1 MADFFEDLGKKITEV
16 ADDLGRIAG
25 DTIET
30 QKIKSQ
36 IRSLKRANDKDYM
49 DIGRMVYEEFQ
60 DGELSGTDYITICEA
75 IEKREEE
82 IERKETELERFKEAK
97 L

>member
-1 MADFFEDLGKKITEV
+1 M
-16 ADDLGRIAG
+16 ADDLGRKAG

-36 IRSLKRANDKDYM
+36 IRSLKRANERDYL
-49 DIGRMVYEEFQ
+49 DIGRMVYEKFQ
-60 DGELSGTDYITICEA
+60 DGELFGTDYITICEA
-75 IEKREEE
+75 IEKRSEE
-82 IERKETELERFKEAK
+82 IERKETELDKFKEAK

>member
-1 MADFFEDLGKKITEV
+1 MVADFFEDLGKKITEV
-16 ADDLGRIAG
+16 ADDFGRKAG
-25 DTIET
+25 DTIEV

-36 IRSLKRANDKDYM
+36 IRSLRRANEKDFM
-49 DIGRMVYEEFQ
+49 DIGRMVYEKFQ

-82 IERKETELERFKEAK
+82 IEQKEVEIEKFKEAI
-97 L
+97 

>member
-16 ADDLGRIAG
+16 ADDLGRMAG

-36 IRSLKRANDKDYM
+36 IRSLKRANDRDYM
-49 DIGRMVYEEFQ
+49 DIGRMVYEKFQ

-75 IEKREEE
+75 IEKRDEE
-82 IERKETELERFKEAK
+82 IERKEAELEKFKETK

>member
-16 ADDLGRIAG
+16 ADDLGRKAG

-30 QKIKSQ
+30 QKLKSQ
-36 IRSLKRANDKDYM
+36 IRSLRRANERDYL
-49 DIGRMVYEEFQ
+49 DIGRMVYEKFQ
-60 DGELSGTDYITICEA
+60 DGELFGTDFITICEA
-75 IEKREEE
+75 IEKRDEE
-82 IERKETELERFKEAK
+82 IEKKETELDKFKEAK

>member
-1 MADFFEDLGKKITEV
+1 MADFFGDLGKKITEV
-16 ADDLGRIAG
+16 ADDIGRMAG

-82 IERKETELERFKEAK
+82 IERKETELERFKEAT

>member
-16 ADDLGRIAG
+16 ADDLGRKAG

-36 IRSLKRANDKDYM
+36 IRSLKRANERDYL
-49 DIGRMVYEEFQ
+49 DIGRMVYEKFQ
-60 DGELSGTDYITICEA
+60 DGELFGTDYITICEA
-75 IEKREEE
+75 IEKRSEE
-82 IERKETELERFKEAK
+82 IETKETELDKFKEAK

>member
-16 ADDLGRIAG
+16 ADDLGRRAG

-36 IRSLKRANDKDYM
+36 IRSLKRANDRDYM
-49 DIGRMVYEEFQ
+49 DIGRMVYEKFQ
-60 DGELSGTDYITICEA
+60 EGELFGTDFITICETL
-75 IEKREEE
+75 EKREDE
-82 IERKETELERFKEAK
+82 IAEKEAQLDK
-97 L
+97 IKEAAL

>member
-16 ADDLGRIAG
+16 ADDLGRRAG

-36 IRSLKRANDKDYM
+36 IRSLRRANEKDYL
-49 DIGRMVYEEFQ
+49 DIGRMVYEKFR
-60 DGELSGTDYITICEA
+60 DGELFGTDFITICEA
-75 IEKREEE
+75 IEKRDEE
-82 IERKETELERFKEAK
+82 IEKKETELDKFKEAK
-97 L
+97 

>member
-16 ADDLGRIAG
+16 ADDLGRKAG

-30 QKIKSQ
+30 QKLKSQ
-36 IRSLKRANDKDYM
+36 VRSLRLANERDYL
-49 DIGRMVYEEFQ
+49 DIGRMVYEKFQ
-60 DGELSGTDYITICEA
+60 DGELFGTDFITICEA
-75 IEKREEE
+75 IEKRDEE
-82 IERKETELERFKEAK
+82 IEKKETELDKFKEAK

>member
-16 ADDLGRIAG
+16 ADDFGRRAG

-36 IRSLKRANDKDYM
+36 ILSLRRANERDYL
-49 DIGRMVYEEFQ
+49 DIGRMVYEKFR
-60 DGELSGTDYITICEA
+60 DGELFGTDFITICEA
-75 IEKREEE
+75 IEKRDEE
-82 IERKETELERFKEAK
+82 IEKKESELDKFKEAK
-97 L
+97 

>member
-16 ADDLGRIAG
+16 SDDFGRRAG

-36 IRSLKRANDKDYM
+36 IRSLRRANERDYL
-49 DIGRMVYEEFQ
+49 DIGRMVYEKFR
-60 DGELSGTDYITICEA
+60 DGELFGTDFITICEA
-75 IEKREEE
+75 IEKRDEE
-82 IERKETELERFKEAK
+82 IEKKESELDKFKEAK
-97 L
+97 

>member
-16 ADDLGRIAG
+16 ADDLGRKAG

-36 IRSLKRANDKDYM
+36 IRSLKRANERDYL
-49 DIGRMVYEEFQ
+49 DLGRMVYEKFQ
-60 DGELSGTDYITICEA
+60 DGELFGTDYITICEA
-75 IEKREEE
+75 IEKRSEE
-82 IERKETELERFKEAK
+82 IERKETELDKFKEAK

>member
-16 ADDLGRIAG
+16 ADDLGRKAG

-30 QKIKSQ
+30 QKLKSQ
-36 IRSLKRANDKDYM
+36 VRSLRRANERDYL
-49 DIGRMVYEEFQ
+49 DIGRMVYEKFQ
-60 DGELSGTDYITICEA
+60 DGELFGTDFITICEA
-75 IEKREEE
+75 IEKRDEE
-82 IERKETELERFKEAK
+82 IEKKETELDKFKEAK

>member
-16 ADDLGRIAG
+16 ADDLGRKAG

-36 IRSLKRANDKDYM
+36 IRSLKRANEKDYM
-49 DIGRMVYEEFQ
+49 DIGRMVYEKFH

-75 IEKREEE
+75 IERRDEE
-82 IERKETELERFKEAK
+82 IESKEAELDRFKEAE
-97 L
+97 

>member
-16 ADDLGRIAG
+16 ADDFGRRAG

-36 IRSLKRANDKDYM
+36 IRSLRRANERDYL
-49 DIGRMVYEEFQ
+49 DIGRMVYEKFR
-60 DGELSGTDYITICEA
+60 DGELFGTDFITICEA
-75 IEKREEE
+75 IEKRDEE
-82 IERKETELERFKEAK
+82 IEKKESELDKYKEAK
-97 L
+97 

>member
-16 ADDLGRIAG
+16 ADDLGRMAG

-36 IRSLKRANDKDYM
+36 IRSLKRANDRDYM
-49 DIGRMVYEEFQ
+49 DIGRMVYEKFQ

-75 IEKREEE
+75 IEKRDEE
-82 IERKETELERFKEAK
+82 IEIKEAQLEKFKEAI
-97 L
+97 

>member
-16 ADDLGRIAG
+16 ADDIGRMAG

>member
-16 ADDLGRIAG
+16 ADDLGRKAG

-30 QKIKSQ
+30 QMLKSQ
-36 IRSLKRANDKDYM
+36 IRSLRRANERDYL
-49 DIGRMVYEEFQ
+49 DIGRMVYEKFQ
-60 DGELSGTDYITICEA
+60 DGELFGTDFITICEA
-75 IEKREEE
+75 IEKRDEE
-82 IERKETELERFKEAK
+82 IEKKETELDKFKEAK

>member
-16 ADDLGRIAG
+16 ADDLGRMAG

-36 IRSLKRANDKDYM
+36 IRSLRRANDRDYM
-49 DIGRMVYEEFQ
+49 DIGRMVYEKFQ

-75 IEKREEE
+75 IEKRDEE
-82 IERKETELERFKEAK
+82 IERKEAELEKFKEAK